1 MKGYSVVPVDKMEG
15 NVVDRIS
22 NQWML
27 VTAGNREKCDTMT
40 ASWGTVGFLWGKP
53 VVCVVIRPQRYTLEF
68 VEKEDCFTLSFF
80 DEKYRD
86 ALKLCGTKSGREVN
100 KAEAAGIT
108 PFEPSSGCVA
118 FKEARLIMKCRKL
131 YSDQLRE
138 SSFLDKS
145 ILETWYPSRDFHKV
159 FIGVIEELLEE

>member
-1 MKGYSVVPVDKMEG
+1 M
-15 NVVDRIS
+15 
-22 NQWML
+22 
-27 VTAGNREKCDTMT
+27 
-40 ASWGTVGFLWGKP
+40 
-53 VVCVVIRPQRYTLEF
+53 
-68 VEKEDCFTLSFF
+68 
-80 DEKYRD
+80 
-86 ALKLCGTKSGREVN
+86 CGTKSGREVN

-118 FKEARLIMKCRKL
+118 FKEARLIMRCRKL

-159 FIGVIEELLEE
+159 FIGVIEELWEE

>member
-1 MKGYSVVPVDKMEG
+1 MHKIEVSTLKENFIDLIGK
-15 NVVDRIS
+15 
-22 NQWML
+22 QWML
-27 VTAGNREKCDTMT
+27 ITAGNMHHYNTMT

-118 FKEARLIMKCRKL
+118 FKEARLIMKSRKL

-159 FIGVIEELLEE
+159 FIGVIEELWEE

>member
-1 MKGYSVVPVDKMEG
+1 MHKIEVSTLKENFIDLIGK
-15 NVVDRIS
+15 
-22 NQWML
+22 QWML
-27 VTAGNREKCDTMT
+27 ITAGNMHHYNTMT

-53 VVCVVIRPQRYTLEF
+53 VVCVLIRPQRYTLEF

-159 FIGVIEELLEE
+159 FIGVIEELWEE

>member
-1 MKGYSVVPVDKMEG
+1 MHKIEVSTLKENFIDLIGK
-15 NVVDRIS
+15 
-22 NQWML
+22 QWML
-27 VTAGNREKCDTMT
+27 ITAGNMHHYNTMT

-159 FIGVIEELLEE
+159 FIGVIEELWEE

>member
-1 MKGYSVVPVDKMEG
+1 MHKIEVSTLKENFIDLIGK
-15 NVVDRIS
+15 
-22 NQWML
+22 QWML
-27 VTAGNREKCDTMT
+27 ITAGNMHHYNTMT